1 MKRLLLI
8 VLLHLSLFFLVFAYQ
23 AQAEEDHWEVSEYE
37 NQSYA
42 LVSGEIQST
51 DKFSFVL
58 SPEDQCIKV
67 SAMFSFFTWQD
78 PGDFD
83 QLVGRKVP
91 IKLNNIETTAEVLTT
106 FPYKEG
112 LKVVFYFGTFPLKE
126 YIYTMYKFYEEEG
139 LYQIQIVDGLNFVA
153 SKYFDITENNWKLDK
168 LIPSMNDAF
177 EICKTI
183 EDKNV

>member
-1 MKRLLLI
+1 MFSSI
-8 VLLHLSLFFLVFAYQ
+8 HPNAYTH
-23 AQAEEDHWEVSEYE
+23 DDWEVARYE

-42 LVSGEIQST
+42 IVSGEIQYS

-58 SPEDQCIKV
+58 SPDEQCEEV
-67 SAMFSFFTWQD
+67 SSMFSFFTWNN

-83 QLVGRKVP
+83 QLIGRRVP
-91 IKLNNIETTAEVLTT
+91 IKLNDIETTAEVLST

-112 LKVVFYFGTFPLKE
+112 LKVVFYLGTFPLKE
-126 YIYTMYKFYEEEG
+126 YIYTMYKYYESEG
-139 LYQIQIVDGLNFVA
+139 IYQIQIVDGLNFVA
-153 SKYFDITENNWKLDK
+153 SKYFDIIENNWKLDK

-183 EDKNV
+183 KNKNV